1 MNSLRIASQF
11 MGKTF
16 SIWVIL
22 FAIIGFLFPLSFT
35 WMKPH
40 ISLFLSII
48 MFGMGL
54 TLSLND
60 FKELGRKP
68 LHVLIGVLAQYTIM
82 PLTAFGLAKLLNLPP
97 DIAIGVILVGCCP
110 GGTASNVITFL
121 AKGNTALSVAV
132 TTISTLLAPFV
143 TPLLIL
149 AFAREWLPVNPSELF
164 LSILYVVLLPIL
176 AGLFVKLIFKKHVDK
191 AVDVLPLVSVI
202 SIMAIVGCVV
212 GLNKGNILQ
221 SGLAIF
227 AVVILHNSLG
237 LALGYW
243 VAKLFKLDYPSRKAI
258 AVEVGM
264 QNSGLGVA
272 LATAHFNPLAA
283 VPSAIFSV
291 WHNLS
296 GSWLASYWARKSE
309 KNIDKSVA

>member
-22 FAIIGFLFPLSFT
+22 FAVLGFLFPLTFT

-68 LHVLIGVLAQYTIM
+68 LHVLIGVFAQYTIM

-132 TTISTLLAPFV
+132 TSISTLLAPFV

-176 AGLFVKLIFKKHVDK
+176 AGLIVKLILKKHVDK

-212 GLNKGNILQ
+212 GLNKSNILQ

-243 VAKLFKLDYPSRKAI
+243 VARLCKLDYPSRKAI
-258 AVEVGM
+258 AIEVGM

-272 LATAHFNPLAA
+272 LAAAHFNPLAA

-296 GSWLASYWARKSE
+296 GSWLASYWAKKAE